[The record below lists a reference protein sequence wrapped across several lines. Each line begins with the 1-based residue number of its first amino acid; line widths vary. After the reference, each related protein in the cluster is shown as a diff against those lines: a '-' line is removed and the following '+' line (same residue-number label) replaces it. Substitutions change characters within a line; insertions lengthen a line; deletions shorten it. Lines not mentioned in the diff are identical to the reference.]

1 MTGLHGDQS
10 GTRAAHSPKE
20 LPVHFLSSWQNRESP
35 EQVQGKALAEVANR
49 LHKSANTSKRTLV
62 ASKKDTPGRATAR
75 VPACL

>member
-10 GTRAAHSPKE
+10 GTRAAH
-20 LPVHFLSSWQNRESP
+20 SP